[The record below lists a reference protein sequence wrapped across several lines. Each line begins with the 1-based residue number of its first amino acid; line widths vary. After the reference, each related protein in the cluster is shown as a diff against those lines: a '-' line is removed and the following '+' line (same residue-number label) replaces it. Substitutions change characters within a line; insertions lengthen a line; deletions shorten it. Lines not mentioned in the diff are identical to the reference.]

1 MHSNNAQGK
10 ISAAIYD
17 EIKITKAETH
27 FGGNDAA
34 NGSRK
39 IGVGRGRFGKESKK
53 RGLSH
58 ISNCIVPPSSAWF
71 LYRFF
76 GARVGFCIELYTRFT
91 VAPLRPVLCHRSST
105 RTHLNLSRNPQ
116 PLFTS
121 QAGICQSEFGH
132 RAKKTEERETINCVQ

>member
-39 IGVGRGRFGKESKK
+39 SGVGRGRFGKESKK

-71 LYRFF
+71 SYRFF
-76 GARVGFCIELYTRFT
+76 GARVGFCIELYKLYFGTT
-91 VAPLRPVLCHRSST
+91 PTCPVPQILHPNPSEPQSQPSTPVHLSS
-105 RTHLNLSRNPQ
+105 R
-116 PLFTS
+116 
-121 QAGICQSEFGH
+121 
-132 RAKKTEERETINCVQ
+132 